1 MIEEVAFIVKELI
14 LPLVTLLMTIFA
26 LFIVYKKKLLSL
38 KVEPPKQNKGEVP
51 KIVGNNNTINF
62 TPSEIQRQLAYD
74 VDRFDEYHQHSISQ
88 SKISFWFSLV
98 FASIGFMI
106 IATSVFAYDD
116 KTGYVGIIAG
126 TIIDAVSAL
135 FFYQSNKARQLMSE
149 FFDRLRSD
157 RKLEESLKLCESI
170 DNEIL
175 RSSLKVKLSL
185 YFSGLENSDEIAKEI
200 IRMASKQAEITAGK
214 DEPDARIEEPKS
226 T

>member
-1 MIEEVAFIVKELI
+1 MYISEISFILKDLI
-14 LPLVTLLMTIFA
+14 LPLVTLLVTIFA
-26 LFIVYKKKLLSL
+26 MFIAYKKELFSPQVGTTSKSDQS
-38 KVEPPKQNKGEVP
+38 ETP
-51 KIVGNNNTINF
+51 KIIGDHNTIHF

-74 VDRFDEYHQHSISQ
+74 VDRFDEYHQQSISQ

-98 FASIGFMI
+98 FASVGFLI

-116 KTGYVGIIAG
+116 KSGYIGIVAG
-126 TIIDAVSAL
+126 TIIDTVSAL

-175 RSSLKVKLSL
+175 RNSLKVRLSL
-185 YFSGLENSDEIAKEI
+185 YFAGLDNSDGIATEI
-200 IRMASKQAEITAGK
+200 IRMVGK
-214 DEPDARIEEPKS
+214 EKDKKTSSNPNVQPENE